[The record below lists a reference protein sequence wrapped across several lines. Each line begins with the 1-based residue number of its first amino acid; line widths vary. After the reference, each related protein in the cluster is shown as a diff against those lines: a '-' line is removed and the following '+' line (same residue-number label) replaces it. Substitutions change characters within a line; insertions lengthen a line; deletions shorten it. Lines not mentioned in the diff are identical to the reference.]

1 MAEGLRRKEDSLTAL
16 EFTRGGIDVP
26 VAGGLVDLQ
35 PGRRHWPFTLEKW
48 YADVLLPDGTVI
60 LVYLVQFRALGFSRA
75 LVTAELFRPGYPAI
89 RGDAPA
95 PRVEGG
101 EGWLDLGAARI
112 DGEVLSFET
121 PGLAGRLKYSARYPP
136 AALGAPF
143 VAQRQ
148 RTLEWTVE
156 VPDADVEG
164 EVAWPGGRL
173 PIRGRGY
180 RDRVWLDVLP
190 WRMPLRE
197 LAWGRIAAGPHA
209 TTWTVARLAGGGVR
223 SVAWADGRIIQAEE
237 RPGTLGESR
246 VLVESA
252 VADLPGLNL
261 GALRPVLRRLALDP
275 REVKWA
281 CPATIGGH
289 AGVAIHERVRWS

>member
-1 MAEGLRRKEDSLTAL
+1 MAEGRRQKEDSLTAL

-75 LVTAELFRPGYPAI
+75 LVTANCPARVPGHSRRRSRAAGRGGQGVARPRCCPNRR
-89 RGDAPA
+89 RGP
-95 PRVEGG
+95 
-101 EGWLDLGAARI
+101 
-112 DGEVLSFET
+112 VLRDS
-121 PGLAGRLKYSARYPP
+121 GLAGRLKYSARSPP

-180 RDRVWLDVLP
+180 RDHVWLDVLP
-190 WRMPLRE
+190 WRMPLRG
-197 LAWGRIAAGPHA
+197 LAWGRVAAGA
-209 TTWTVARLAGGGVR
+209 ARDDVDRRPAGGGRR
-223 SVAWADGRIIQAEE
+223 S
-237 RPGTLGESR
+237 
-246 VLVESA
+246 
-252 VADLPGLNL
+252 
-261 GALRPVLRRLALDP
+261 LRRLGRWEDNPGGGAPGHARRVTSP
-275 REVKWA
+275 RRVGGGGPARPEPGGATPRLAAPGARPPRGEMA